1 MFHLWAAEDGSGAP
15 RERETERAN
24 LFWEPR
30 QLLYGGFD
38 QPSGWMEPEMLL
50 CVCAD
55 RESVFEEMSR
65 WWAGVSPPHH
75 HSVLTFTSGLI

>member
-1 MFHLWAAEDGSGAP
+1 
-15 RERETERAN
+15 
-24 LFWEPR
+24 
-30 QLLYGGFD
+30 
-38 QPSGWMEPEMLL
+38 MLL

-75 HSVLTFTSGLI
+75 HSVLTFTSGLIQAICACGLPTSRVQQAGCVRCFLHVVRGNGLV